1 MYLLLILLAVVLVVL
16 VLGGIGY
23 SRRGGQQTTI
33 IERD

>member
-1 MYLLLILLAVVLVVL
+1 MYLLLILLAVVVL
-16 VLGGIGY
+16 VFGGIGY